1 MKAIADVALQL
12 SAQVGNLLDRARLQT
27 GTVRL
32 KSDWQSVEEIVGAAI
47 RQAMHAL
54 GSMEVKPAITADL
67 PLVEFDVVL
76 MERVLVNLLEN
87 AAKYGHDSNH
97 SSNSTGAAGILVS
110 AEAPAIFQQTLWTA
124 SKAAQN
130 SPSA

>member
-1 MKAIADVALQL
+1 
-12 SAQVGNLLDRARLQT
+12 
-27 GTVRL
+27 
-32 KSDWQSVEEIVGAAI
+32 
-47 RQAMHAL
+47 
-54 GSMEVKPAITADL
+54 MEVKTAITADL

-87 AAKYGHDSNH
+87 AAKYGHESNH
-97 SSNSTGAAGILVS
+97 SSNSTGATGILVS

-130 SPSA
+130 SPSACPGALCLNSPVRPQSSRQNKPFFR